1 MVLVDGF
8 MCGDCV
14 GRCEITAESVE
25 LVDDED
31 MLSYVMD
38 GYLDFWF
45 VAWCG
50 WLCEGCYASEWTG
63 MWDCL
68 FVCGFKEVG
77 KEGSCKR
84 TTFLA
89 LL

>member
-8 MCGDCV
+8 MWGDCV
-14 GRCEITAESVE
+14 GRCELTAESVE
-25 LVDDED
+25 LLED
-31 MLSYVMD
+31 MMFYEWI
-38 GYLDFWF
+38 Y
-45 VAWCG
+45 
-50 WLCEGCYASEWTG
+50 WLLVRCLVWVCSGCYASEWTG